1 MQQVRAVGVGVVLT
15 MLAVI
20 CGTAPRA
27 GRVVFIP
34 TGDAASPASTLTP
47 AMIRIGLPTGK
58 TSFANMDV
66 VVAQELGLFKQ
77 QALDVSIQ
85 NSDSGVGSVPKL
97 LIAIA
102 ADQIESGAGHGGR

>member
-15 MLAVI
+15 ILAVI
-20 CGTAPRA
+20 CGSAPRA

-47 AMIRIGLPTGK
+47 ATIRIGLPTGK

-85 NSDSGVGSVPKL
+85 NFDSGVKC
-97 LIAIA
+97 
-102 ADQIESGAGHGGR
+102 GAGRGGR